1 MTVQVYRSTDYGSP
15 VLNNTS
21 ATIGIPFLDAFF
33 LNGYGAQTPTSLTQ
47 VGGVATCTLPVAHG
61 FPLNTSQNYF
71 ISGCNQTEYNGNQ
84 TITITS
90 SVSFTFPI
98 NSGTVSPATGT
109 IVGKVPG
116 SGWTKPFGNTTA
128 AVYRQG
134 GGQQR
139 YFKFDGTSIP
149 SSSMRVFGSEVCTS
163 LVDFASMFPT
173 TTQLSGGVFLPTA
186 TLGTN
191 VPWVV
196 VADNKSINFW
206 INVDGSAVAT
216 NARWCFFGDLIPTDP
231 GDIYSGCCIGGNIL
245 SANTH
250 ALQSVFSTVDV
261 GHYLVRRYGG
271 LGGSKGFGKL
281 AITHSSIGS
290 FGSPSY
296 PYIYPHGIDGKLHY
310 VPIYAGDPLGL
321 RGRIPGLYS
330 HLHSATSFTHGD
342 IFLGSG
348 ADAGKS
354 FQILSSSSSTQLI
367 LETSN
372 TWS

>member
-47 VGGVATCTLPVAHG
+47 VGGVATCILPVAHG

-71 ISGCNQTEYNGNQ
+71 ISGCDQTEYNGNQ

-90 SVSFTFPI
+90 SVAFTFPI

-116 SGWTKPFGNTTA
+116 SGWTKPFGNTIA

-149 SSSMRVFGSEVCTS
+149 SGYMRVFGAEVCAS
-163 LVDFASMFPT
+163 LTDFSAMFPT
-173 TTQLSGGVFLPTA
+173 TTQLNGGAYLVSA
-186 TLGTN
+186 TVATN
-191 VPWVV
+191 IHWVV
-196 VADNKSINFW
+196 IADDKSIHIW
-206 INVDGSAVAT
+206 INSDGSALA
-216 NARWCFFGDLIPTDP
+216 NSAKWHFFGDLIPVDS
-231 GDIYSGCCIGGNIL
+231 GDIYNTCCIAGNTS
-245 SANTH
+245 SATTH
-250 ALQSVFSTVDV
+250 TFQASFSGVDA
-261 GHYLVRRYGG
+261 GHFMVRRYGG
-271 LGGSKGFGKL
+271 LGGSKAFGKVAL
-281 AITHSSIGS
+281 SHTS
-290 FGSPSY
+290 FSGFSVPAYTYSY
-296 PYIYPHGIDGKLHY
+296 PNGIDGKLHY
-310 VPIYAGDPLGL
+310 IPTYTGDPLGV
-321 RGRIPGLYS
+321 RARIPGIYS
-330 HLHSATSFTHGD
+330 HLHPLTSFTHGD

-348 ADAGKS
+348 SDVGKS
-354 FQILSSSSSTQLI
+354 FQILAGASVQI
-367 LETSN
+367 VLETSN